1 MPNEPSILVLKTAW
15 NEECRVD
22 DRAVWLLI
30 RVVFWSIL
38 LFVAIRLVMAMMFA
52 S

>member
-1 MPNEPSILVLKTAW
+1 MKTPLD
-15 NEECRVD
+15 EECRVD

-38 LFVAIRLVMAMMFA
+38 LFVAIRLVVAMVFA

>member
-1 MPNEPSILVLKTAW
+1 
-15 NEECRVD
+15 VD
-22 DRAVWLLI
+22 DRAVWRLI

-38 LFVAIRLVMAMMFA
+38 LFIAIQVAMAMIYA